1 MLTGFAL
8 AWGLAACGSSD
19 SGSKRTVTARE
30 GQAIHVIARE
40 YSFDPGRIVVPSGD
54 VRISL
59 KNSGSLAH
67 DLRVEQNGT
76 QLGGTPI
83 FQSGQTRSA
92 TLHLKPGT
100 YRFVCTV
107 GDHEQL
113 GMKGTLVVR

>member
-1 MLTGFAL
+1 VLTGFVL
-8 AWGLAACGSSD
+8 AWALAACGSSD
-19 SGSKRTVTARE
+19 SGSKRTVTARA
-30 GQAIHVIARE
+30 GQSIQVKARE

-59 KNSGSLAH
+59 TNSGSLAH
-67 DLRVEQNGT
+67 DLRVEENGR

-83 FQSGQTRSA
+83 FQSGETKSA

>member
-1 MLTGFAL
+1 VLTGFAL

-19 SGSKRTVTARE
+19 SGSKLTVTARA
-30 GQAIHVIARE
+30 GQAIHVTARE
-40 YSFDPGRIVVPSGD
+40 YSFDPGRMVAPSGD
-54 VRISL
+54 VRIAL

-83 FQSGQTRSA
+83 FQSGQTKSA

-113 GMKGTLVVR
+113 GMKGSLVVR